1 MAKRFN
7 YGMEFGAD
15 QQEEQV
21 EFPRRVRRKYVND
34 ENQLPYRNC
43 IGRYQNGY
51 HFGLKEELKQNQ
63 RNLIYLRHLSREREA
78 TNVLEPLQS
87 ESQTKRVIIE
97 KIHTISEHC
106 EDDENETI
114 VFQEEIFDCDLLY

>member
-7 YGMEFGAD
+7 YGTELG

-21 EFPRRVRRKYVND
+21 EFPRRVRRKYAD
-34 ENQLPYRNC
+34 GENQLPYRNC

-63 RNLIYLRHLSREREA
+63 RNLIYLRHLDREREA
-78 TNVLEPLQS
+78 HVLEPLQS
-87 ESQTKRVIIE
+87 ESQTKRLVIE